1 MALPLAP
8 FLISLAWPIAKKVLL
23 ALGIG
28 MITYGGLSLIAGQV
42 VTQVQAYWGQMPISI
57 LQIGSLLG
65 IPQSIGILLGAI
77 TARVSFVAAGK
88 LGKIAS

>member
-1 MALPLAP
+1 MAPLAP

-42 VTQVQAYWGQMPISI
+42 VTQVEAYWGQMPISI

-65 IPQSIGILLGAI
+65 IPQSIGIMLGAI